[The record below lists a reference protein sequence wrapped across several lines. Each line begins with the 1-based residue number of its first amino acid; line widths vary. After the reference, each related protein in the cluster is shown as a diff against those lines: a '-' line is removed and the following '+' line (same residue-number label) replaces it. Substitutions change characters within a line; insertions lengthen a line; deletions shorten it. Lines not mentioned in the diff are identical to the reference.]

1 MGEILIR
8 TIDLSKEFRD
18 KKAVDKVS
26 LNIPAGS
33 IYGLIGRNGAGK
45 TTFMR
50 MICGMTEPTSGE
62 IVCKGE
68 GRPDYGKIG
77 ALIELPALNPKLS
90 AFANLKLKCLAYGI
104 TDKKYIM
111 EKLELVGLSLV
122 CHKKVEKYSLGMRQR
137 LGIAL
142 ALVGDPE
149 ILVLDEPINGLDPQ
163 GIAEVRDLITY
174 LNEKTHTTVI
184 ISSHILEELAKFV
197 SDYAIIDNGKI
208 LEESTME
215 DLEKRCTDSIVI
227 KSSEVDKVISGLKD
241 MGIED
246 CKISGKKTV
255 LVYTDTERCAEINMN
270 LSKADI
276 PVESISVAG
285 ADLEEYF
292 MKLTGSSSKIR

>member
-90 AFANLKLKCLAYGI
+90 AFANLKLNAWP
-104 TDKKYIM
+104 TT
-111 EKLELVGLSLV
+111 SLIRNTSW
-122 CHKKVEKYSLGMRQR
+122 K
-137 LGIAL
+137 
-142 ALVGDPE
+142 
-149 ILVLDEPINGLDPQ
+149 NW
-163 GIAEVRDLITY
+163 
-174 LNEKTHTTVI
+174 
-184 ISSHILEELAKFV
+184 
-197 SDYAIIDNGKI
+197 
-208 LEESTME
+208 
-215 DLEKRCTDSIVI
+215 
-227 KSSEVDKVISGLKD
+227 
-241 MGIED
+241 
-246 CKISGKKTV
+246 
-255 LVYTDTERCAEINMN
+255 N
-270 LSKADI
+270 LSDCLWYATRRSK
-276 PVESISVAG
+276 SIRSECARDS
-285 ADLEEYF
+285 A
-292 MKLTGSSSKIR
+292 